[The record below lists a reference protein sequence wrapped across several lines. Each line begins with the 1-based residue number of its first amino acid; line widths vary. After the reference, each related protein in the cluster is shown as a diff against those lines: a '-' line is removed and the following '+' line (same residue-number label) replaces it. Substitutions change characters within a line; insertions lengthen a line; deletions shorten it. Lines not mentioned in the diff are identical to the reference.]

1 MPPFARSSVS
11 LAGLLVL
18 LGVVVATA
26 IGGCGEHDGPSSGDG
41 SPGGAAG
48 SNSAG
53 TGGTGGNGD
62 TGGTGGVAGGSGG
75 TANDGRGTVDAA
87 ALPPFSFF
95 VTSLAA
101 LRRLSGSEHGF
112 GGDLSYGESGEG
124 AGLRGADKI
133 CAEIAESSMPGAGAK
148 AWRAYL
154 SAPTG
159 GSDGGPVH
167 AIDRIGPGP
176 WYDRLGRLFA
186 SSRASLNGFR
196 PVDADDAIKN
206 DFPNEHGVPNHNP
219 DGTGVV
225 DNHDTLTGSAADGT
239 LYTATANPTCSGWT
253 SKEGAAGRPR
263 VGHSWPRRS
272 GGSCPNNNGCYGH
285 WTSSLD
291 EAGCAPGVNLI
302 EMGGPKPND
311 PTVGSGGGYG
321 GFYCFALTP

>member
-1 MPPFARSSVS
+1 MHGYSRSSVS
-11 LAGLLVL
+11 VAGLWVL

-26 IGGCGEHDGPSSGDG
+26 VGGCGDDRRSSADGAA
-41 SPGGAAG
+41 GGAAG
-48 SNSAG
+48 SG
-53 TGGTGGNGD
+53 TSGSGGTGGGGD
-62 TGGTGGVAGGSGG
+62 TGGSGGAKEDGGGS
-75 TANDGRGTVDAA
+75 VDAA
-87 ALPPFSFF
+87 SLPPFSFF
-95 VTSLAA
+95 VTSLTA

-112 GGDLSYGESGEG
+112 GGDLTYGETGEG

-133 CAEIAESSMPGAGAK
+133 CTEIAESSMPGARAK
-148 AWRAYL
+148 TWRAYL

-159 GSDGGPVH
+159 GADGGPTH

-176 WYDRLGRLFA
+176 WYDRLGRLFSA
-186 SSRASLNGFR
+186 SRANLNGFR

-239 LYTATANPTCSGWT
+239 IYTGTANPTCSGWT

-272 GGSCPNNNGCYGH
+272 GGSCPSNSGCYGH